1 MNKNESTIL
10 RIKVL
15 LIALIGAIALFLSA
29 TLLISCKKDAE
40 PAPAPTIASFSPTS
54 GIAPGGGAP
63 GTLVTIV
70 GSNFSTTASDNQIK
84 FNGTA
89 SITASA
95 TTTQLTATVPQGAT
109 SGKITVSLNGL
120 SANSS
125 TDFVVNQ
132 SPTITSFAP
141 LYAVPSATIT
151 VTGTNFNTK
160 PTSNTVTIS
169 GVAATVTAATATQLS
184 ITVPVNATTG
194 KIAITSNTLTATS
207 TNDFEVLKDI
217 PRTGLIAFF
226 PFTGNGISS
235 NNSSLNLPISDINQP
250 TLTADRYGKSGQ
262 ALNFNGTQVSQ
273 TQRVIPNRP
282 WTICVWMD
290 PGTFNNV
297 WTGFMASHQGASGIV
312 FRFGNYS
319 SGDFVIEV
327 NGQNPSG
334 DYSLVNSVGQRYIP
348 GDGIETKWF
357 LISMTYDGS
366 VFKVYKDNLEVY
378 SSSITADTP
387 TEDYFAL
394 GSAGI
399 YDSGYKY
406 IGKMDD
412 LTIYNRILTTLE
424 LTQVFQQT
432 VSKY

>member
-1 MNKNESTIL
+1 MNKKEIIASNF
-10 RIKVL
+10 KL
-15 LIALIGAIALFLSA
+15 LIIALITAVSVFM
-29 TLLISCKKDAE
+29 
-40 PAPAPTIASFSPTS
+40 IASFLLSCS
-54 GIAPGGGAP
+54 K
-63 GTLVTIV
+63 
-70 GSNFSTTASDNQIK
+70 DNET
-84 FNGTA
+84 NPA
-89 SITASA
+89 
-95 TTTQLTATVPQGAT
+95 
-109 SGKITVSLNGL
+109 
-120 SANSS
+120 
-125 TDFVVNQ
+125 
-132 SPTITSFAP
+132 PTITSFS
-141 LYAVPSATIT
+141 PSSGLVGATVVI
-151 VTGTNFNTK
+151 TGTNFSSTAAN
-160 PTSNTVTIS
+160 NTVKVTNAS
-169 GVAATVTAATATQLS
+169 ATVTAATSTQLT
-184 ITVPVNATTG
+184 ITVPPNTTTGKITVSVNGLTATSATDFTILLPSPTITNFSPLGAVPGSSLVITGTNFRTILNENTVKVNGVFAIVTAATSTQLTVTIPAGATTG
-194 KIAITSNTLTATS
+194 KVAVEINGVTATS
-207 TNDFEVLKDI
+207 VSDFEVLKDI

-297 WTGFMASHQGASGIV
+297 WMGFMASHQGASGIA
-312 FRFGNYS
+312 FRFGNNS

-327 NGQNPSG
+327 NGQNPLG
-334 DYSLVNSVGQRYIP
+334 DYSLANSVGQRYIP

-412 LTIYNRILTTLE
+412 LTIYNRVLTTQE